1 MVVRT
6 EKEINNPR
14 EFNYYLAFKI
24 DPAEK
29 DAYKIEEQ
37 LKKFKMSLA
46 QGAPLQRRYIALWQD
61 IMNVMVNDIG
71 YDSESDSYCIP
82 GARARELAAARKY
95 RLDSVARALKLA
107 YGDKLLRSAFR
118 GLTPCDKF
126 VWFSSAELEDAV
138 KALGVTVSDDERI
151 LDFVR
156 YNDVDSL
163 LRIAGKESLYDLLNA
178 NANDTCEVLCA
189 AADNVYRAIEN
200 RTSSEGAAVGSLVG
214 HAKRIFSSKE
224 TKSAYDLFLASRER
238 VWDEM
243 KAVRDG
249 GCRVVSVKTRKRW
262 VAILEFVHG
271 LPHEDAECYVKAGM
285 TSYGI
290 LIV

>member
-61 IMNVMVNDIG
+61 IMNVMVNDMG

-95 RLDSVARALKLA
+95 RLDSTARALKLA

-126 VWFSSAELEDAV
+126 VWYSRTELEDAV

-224 TKSAYDLFLASRER
+224 TKPAYDLFLASRER

>member
-95 RLDSVARALKLA
+95 RLDSTARALKLA

-126 VWFSSAELEDAV
+126 VWYSRTELEDAV

>member
-1 MVVRT
+1 MVVRS

-61 IMNVMVNDIG
+61 IVNVMVNDMG
-71 YDSESDSYCIP
+71 YDSESNSYSIP

-224 TKSAYDLFLASRER
+224 TKSAYDLFLASGER

-271 LPHEDAECYVKAGM
+271 LPHEDAECYVKSGM

>member
-29 DAYKIEEQ
+29 DVHKIEEQ

-95 RLDSVARALKLA
+95 RLDSTARALKLA

-126 VWFSSAELEDAV
+126 VWYSRTELEDAV

-271 LPHEDAECYVKAGM
+271 LPHEDAKCYVKSGM

>member
-1 MVVRT
+1 MVVRS

-29 DAYKIEEQ
+29 DVHKIEEQ

-95 RLDSVARALKLA
+95 RLDSTARALKLA

-126 VWFSSAELEDAV
+126 VWYSRTELEDAV